1 MHWMA
6 LNVYKL
12 YSEQVAVRL
21 GRHDK
26 MRGFS
31 QFGPFEVLEGFI
43 RQTKRRELAA

>member
-12 YSEQVAVRL
+12 CCEQVAVRL
-21 GRHDK
+21 GRYDN

-31 QFGPFEVLEGFI
+31 HFGRFEVFGGIYSVDQGE
-43 RQTKRRELAA
+43 EN